1 MRFGSVR
8 APKCIHREGL
18 GKCRAGTSQGLIRK
32 ERSCACTTYIL
43 YARALPVCL
52 RHPLN
57 PSPALSP
64 VLPWLHWSLAHY
76 SLHRKVASIS
86 WSLWCYL
93 IICSWKSYASFL
105 FSSSRVTLPNR
116 SSRDD
121 FFFLAKSKGCFFV
134 ADHAIKIWRL
144 FPFAEEAL
152 APLMT
157 LYCHE
162 TPRRL
167 TVAHHKLCAA
177 FHEPATASY
186 NIVVFKTTQKSKC
199 FIQIRIIIFLGTSIA
214 VKRLNHFSTYSAAI

>member
-1 MRFGSVR
+1 MVLLKFAALAYTEKSHLFREVR
-8 APKCIHREGL
+8 D
-18 GKCRAGTSQGLIRK
+18 
-32 ERSCACTTYIL
+32 
-43 YARALPVCL
+43 
-52 RHPLN
+52 
-57 PSPALSP
+57 
-64 VLPWLHWSLAHY
+64 
-76 SLHRKVASIS
+76 
-86 WSLWCYL
+86 SLWCYL
-93 IICSWKSYASFL
+93 IIL
-105 FSSSRVTLPNR
+105 FIKVLCIIFCFQVLGLPSQTVVLVMQR
-116 SSRDD
+116 L
-121 FFFLAKSKGCFFV
+121 FLAKTKGFFFV

-199 FIQIRIIIFLGTSIA
+199 CIQIHIIIFLGTSIA
-214 VKRLNHFSTYSAAI
+214 FKRLRHSLFTQRQFNNSEAKHFGRLAASDDGDDDDDDDIE

>member
-1 MRFGSVR
+1 MLSHNFVHKRFMHHF
-8 APKCIHREGL
+8 CF
-18 GKCRAGTSQGLIRK
+18 Q
-32 ERSCACTTYIL
+32 
-43 YARALPVCL
+43 
-52 RHPLN
+52 
-57 PSPALSP
+57 
-64 VLPWLHWSLAHY
+64 VLAIPCQTVVLVIQRL
-76 SLHRKVASIS
+76 
-86 WSLWCYL
+86 
-93 IICSWKSYASFL
+93 
-105 FSSSRVTLPNR
+105 
-116 SSRDD
+116 
-121 FFFLAKSKGCFFV
+121 FLAKTKECFFV

-199 FIQIRIIIFLGTSIA
+199 FIQIHVIIFLGTSMA
-214 VKRLNHFSTYSAAI
+214 VKLLRHFSFYLAAI

>member
-1 MRFGSVR
+1 MILLNFGTLV
-8 APKCIHREGL
+8 
-18 GKCRAGTSQGLIRK
+18 
-32 ERSCACTTYIL
+32 CTE
-43 YARALPVCL
+43 
-52 RHPLN
+52 
-57 PSPALSP
+57 
-64 VLPWLHWSLAHY
+64 
-76 SLHRKVASIS
+76 
-86 WSLWCYL
+86 
-93 IICSWKSYASFL
+93 KSHL
-105 FSSSRVTLPNR
+105 FAISRVTMPNR
-116 SSRDD
+116 SSRDART
-121 FFFLAKSKGCFFV
+121 FSLAKTKGSFFV

-144 FPFAEEAL
+144 FPFADEAL

-214 VKRLNHFSTYSAAI
+214 VKRLCHFSTYSAAI

>member
-1 MRFGSVR
+1 MRAHCPFV
-8 APKCIHREGL
+8 CVIH
-18 GKCRAGTSQGLIRK
+18 LI
-32 ERSCACTTYIL
+32 Y
-43 YARALPVCL
+43 
-52 RHPLN
+52 RHRQFYHDFTEL
-57 PSPALSP
+57 
-64 VLPWLHWSLAHY
+64 WRT
-76 SLHRKVASIS
+76 SLH
-86 WSLWCYL
+86 
-93 IICSWKSYASFL
+93 SFMHP
-105 FSSSRVTLPNR
+105 FSFQVLGLPCQTVVLMMQR
-116 SSRDD
+116 L
-121 FFFLAKSKGCFFV
+121 FLAKTKECFFV

-199 FIQIRIIIFLGTSIA
+199 FIQIRIIIFLGTSIT
-214 VKRLNHFSTYSAAI
+214 VKRLGHFSIYSAAI

>member
-1 MRFGSVR
+1 MR
-8 APKCIHREGL
+8 APCPFVCVIH
-18 GKCRAGTSQGLIRK
+18 LIL
-32 ERSCACTTYIL
+32 CQ
-43 YARALPVCL
+43 
-52 RHPLN
+52 
-57 PSPALSP
+57 
-64 VLPWLHWSLAHY
+64 
-76 SLHRKVASIS
+76 LHRQFYHGFTEVWRTIVCTEKSHLFREVGD
-86 WSLWCYL
+86 SLWCYL
-93 IICSWKSYASFL
+93 IILFIKVLCIISVFKFL
-105 FSSSRVTLPNR
+105 GFTTPKR
-116 SSRDD
+116 SSRDAKT
-121 FFFLAKSKGCFFV
+121 FLLAKTKGCFFV

-199 FIQIRIIIFLGTSIA
+199 FIQIHVIIFLGTSIA
-214 VKRLNHFSTYSAAI
+214 VKRLRHFSIYSAAI

>member
-1 MRFGSVR
+1 M
-8 APKCIHREGL
+8 
-18 GKCRAGTSQGLIRK
+18 
-32 ERSCACTTYIL
+32 
-43 YARALPVCL
+43 
-52 RHPLN
+52 
-57 PSPALSP
+57 
-64 VLPWLHWSLAHY
+64 
-76 SLHRKVASIS
+76 
-86 WSLWCYL
+86 
-93 IICSWKSYASFL
+93 
-105 FSSSRVTLPNR
+105 
-116 SSRDD
+116 
-121 FFFLAKSKGCFFV
+121 FFV

-199 FIQIRIIIFLGTSIA
+199 FIQIHIIIFLGTSIA
-214 VKRLNHFSTYSAAI
+214 FNVCVISLFTQWQQQRSKTLWTSGRK